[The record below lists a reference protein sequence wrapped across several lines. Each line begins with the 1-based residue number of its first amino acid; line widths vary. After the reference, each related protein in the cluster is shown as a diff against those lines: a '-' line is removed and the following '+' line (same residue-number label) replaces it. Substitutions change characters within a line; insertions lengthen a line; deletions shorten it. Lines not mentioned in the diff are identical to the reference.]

1 MYRLYRSDKPIT
13 ALDGLTPIGTTG
25 QLSCWSSAFN
35 GYGDPKDTDL
45 VPRFVI
51 DDGKPALA
59 AGTGL
64 YVHNPRSAKTAQD
77 AAAGKPIT
85 PGAKLKGYYAVTV
98 VVDGSENRE
107 LTDANRLKNPVD
119 EQEGQGTPVLQR
131 VETPKEFTFVAEPTL
146 KYFVRWEAPPNAN
159 RENLPVDVLV
169 AIPKGMTEPVPVGL
183 HLHCWGGNIN
193 NGYGWW
199 YNAEK
204 GALLVATNETPYDW
218 WTGYHELLNQ
228 VPQSEAAWSKGV
240 VRPYSQRRLL
250 SLLDWVKTQ
259 WKTDDA
265 RTFVG
270 GNSMGG
276 SGTCMLAIRH
286 PERFAWA
293 IGWVGVHIPEKTPTF
308 AESYAHMYGPK
319 AWNVKFED
327 GTPVWDYF
335 SDVWYLRHHPEQET
349 PFITFSNGKNDGAI
363 GWPQAQEF
371 YKAMQD
377 TKRPH
382 VFNWGQQG
390 HSQRAIMP
398 VTFDQRVNPLD
409 LRIDQSLPA
418 FTSCSLDNNPG
429 NGDPADGDAEG
440 GVNLYLTWNTTTIV
454 DEASKWELDVSLTDK
469 APKDTCTVDL
479 TPRRLQKFK
488 VKTGDKVTWTNT
500 SNGAKLQSGNVTAD
514 QHGLVTL
521 PALTVTKTGNRI
533 QISK

>member
-1 MYRLYRSDKPIT
+1 LI
-13 ALDGLTPIGTTG
+13 
-25 QLSCWSSAFN
+25 
-35 GYGDPKDTDL
+35 
-45 VPRFVI
+45 
-51 DDGKPALA
+51 
-59 AGTGL
+59 
-64 YVHNPRSAKTAQD
+64 
-77 AAAGKPIT
+77 
-85 PGAKLKGYYAVTV
+85 
-98 VVDGSENRE
+98 
-107 LTDANRLKNPVD
+107 
-119 EQEGQGTPVLQR
+119 
-131 VETPKEFTFVAEPTL
+131 
-146 KYFVRWEAPPNAN
+146 
-159 RENLPVDVLV
+159 
-169 AIPKGMTEPVPVGL
+169 AIPKGMTEPVAVGL
-183 HLHCWGGNIN
+183 HLHCWGGNIS

-204 GALLVATNETPYDW
+204 GALLVATNEDPYDW
-218 WTGYHELLNQ
+218 WTGYHELLGQ
-228 VPQSEAAWSKGV
+228 VPQNQEAWSKGV
-240 VRPYSQRRLL
+240 VRPYTHRRLL

-293 IGWVGVHIPEKTPTF
+293 IGWVGVHIPEKSPTF
-308 AESYAHMYGPK
+308 ADSYALMYGPK

-335 SDVWYLRHHPEQET
+335 NDAWYLRQHPEQET

-371 YKAMQD
+371 YRAMQD

-382 VFNWGQQG
+382 LFNWGQQG

-398 VTFDQRVNPLD
+398 ATFDQRVNPLD

-418 FTSCSLDNNPG
+418 FTQCSLDNNPG

-454 DEASKWELDVSLTDK
+454 DEAATWEMDISLIDK
-469 APKDTCTVDL
+469 APKDSCTVDL
-479 TPRRLQKFK
+479 TPRRLQKFT
-488 VKTGDKVTWTNT
+488 VKAGDKVTWTNSST
-500 SNGAKLQSGNVTAD
+500 GAKLQSGSATAD
-514 QHGLVTL
+514 QHGLITL
-521 PALTVTKTGNRI
+521 PGLTVAKTGNRI
-533 QISK
+533 QIVK